1 MKVVHNATFDKCLIE
16 SNVTMIVVI
25 NRSEENRLAPHEVL
39 SNLLNTSLASSIIN
53 IKTNESS
60 LYQRVSLNISQDQ
73 LILIKKILTSSKYLN
88 GAAIKKVYL
97 TSLPAKDLKNRLQTD
112 FTKYFKGGRSC
123 AEAVTVSNISNN
135 FMENCSYILQNK
147 VLDIPDTSFLVEID
161 RASWKR
167 KLISFSAFYLH
178 SSCPLKQITN
188 YRLFENKTL
197 KVGNNLYYTSQYV
210 SLNDSFG
217 ICIPTYDR
225 KGLFS
230 SYEWHDNLSK
240 YLEDISISG
249 LIMSIVCYF
258 VIIIVYQF
266 VKAIKRLPSATI
278 VLQCVTLLVVD
289 TTFIVAFHMH
299 SHALGVN

>member
-1 MKVVHNATFDKCLIE
+1 MIVVHNATFDKYLIE

-25 NRSEENRLAPHEVL
+25 NPSEENRLAPHEVL
-39 SNLLNTSLASSIIN
+39 SKLPNPSLASSSIN
-53 IKTNESS
+53 IETNESS
-60 LYQRVSLNISQDQ
+60 LYQRISLNISHDQ
-73 LILIKKILTSSKYLN
+73 LILIKKTLTSSKYLN
-88 GAAIKKVYL
+88 GAAIEKVHL
-97 TSLPAKDLKNRLQTD
+97 TSLPAKDLKNRLQAD
-112 FTKYFKGGRSC
+112 FTKDRGRSC

-197 KVGNNLYYTSQYV
+197 KVGNNLYHTSQYV